1 MRVSQVFVSVLASAS
16 VAVAAA
22 CGGSSTPA
30 PSADALVISVGIG
43 EPKRLI
49 PSTATETFGAQV
61 MDALFT
67 SLVEY
72 DASFRPVEV
81 AAESITS
88 TDNKVWTIT
97 LKPGWTFHNGEPVT
111 ADSYI
116 NAWNAGAW
124 GPNAH
129 DGNYFFDKLE
139 GYAELNPRD
148 GKSAPK
154 AKKLTGL
161 IKKDDL
167 TFNVVLS
174 EPYAN
179 FKAMLGYT
187 AFLPVPQVAF
197 ADLANNVFDPTYEAS
212 PIGQGPFKMKGVWQ
226 HDQLIEVERY
236 DGFKG
241 AAPKIAGIQFKIYQQ
256 LTTEYQDLLSGQLDI
271 VPRLPLESL
280 GNARADL
287 GDRYGQS
294 PLSAITLLGFP
305 TFDPRYSRVEVRK
318 AISMAI
324 DREEVLKAIF
334 YNSQTP
340 LRSFVSNVVPGH
352 RPDTCGEPC
361 QYNPAKAKALFDSVS
376 GAKLVGGR
384 IELAYNVDGGHKP
397 WIDAVCNQLR
407 KNLAV
412 ECVGNPQPKFSELLT
427 KLKKKERVGAFRFG
441 WVFDYPA
448 MENYLGPLYTTYGSS
463 NYYGYSN
470 RLFDDLVAKGDKAA
484 SVEAATAFYQ
494 QAEDLLARDFPVIP
508 LFQDQNNFGY
518 STRVRNVEL
527 DLFRRPVLAKLEAN
541 PTR

>member
-1 MRVSQVFVSVLASAS
+1 MRITPSLKLAL
-16 VAVAAA
+16 AAA
-22 CGGSSTPA
+22 CLSMVACSSQPA
-30 PSADALVISVGIG
+30 TTATSGDLVVSIGIG

-49 PSTATETFGAQV
+49 PSTATESFGAQV

-67 SLVEY
+67 ALVEY
-72 DASFRPVEV
+72 DASFRPVDV

-116 NAWNAGAW
+116 NAWNGGAW

-129 DGNYFFDKLE
+129 DGNYFFDKIM
-139 GYAELNPRD
+139 GYADMNPRD
-148 GKSAPK
+148 GKSTPK

-167 TFNVVLS
+167 TFDVVLN

-187 AFLPVPQVAF
+187 AFLPVPRVAF
-197 ADLANNVFDPTYEAS
+197 ADLANNVFDPKYEAS

-241 AAPKIAGIQFKIYQQ
+241 TAPKIAGIQFKIYQQ
-256 LTTEYQDLLSGQLDI
+256 PTTQYQDLLSGQLDI

-324 DREEVLKAIF
+324 DREEVLKTIF
-334 YNSQTP
+334 YDSLKP

-352 RPDTCGEPC
+352 RPNTCGEAC
-361 QYNPAKAKALFDSVS
+361 DFNPTKAKALFDSVG

-427 KLKKKERVGAFRFG
+427 KLERKERIGAFRFG

-463 NYYGYSN
+463 NYYGYGN
-470 RLFDDLVAKGDKAA
+470 KQFDDLVAKGDKAP

-494 QAEDLLARDFPVIP
+494 QAENLLAVDFPVIP
-508 LFQDQNNFGY
+508 LFQEQNNFGY
-518 STRVRNVEL
+518 STRVRNVEF
-527 DLFRRPVLAKLEAN
+527 DLFRRPVLVKLEAN
-541 PTR
+541 PAH